1 VVIVWIVLA
10 VIAAGMFSEWIGL
23 RKEQARLGA
32 GVADSDTRLDALR
45 QELEAEQERLRRRI
59 EHLEAIVTDEAWDA
73 RTPSRAQ
80 LDLPPAEELPEE
92 RAAGQARRLRS

>member
-45 QELEAEQERLRRRI
+45 QELESEQERLRRRI
-59 EHLEAIVTDEAWDA
+59 EHLEAIVTDEAWDP
-73 RTPSRAQ
+73 RVSRAG
-80 LDLPPAEELPEE
+80 LDLPPAEEGAE
-92 RAAGQARRLRS
+92 GQQARRLRS